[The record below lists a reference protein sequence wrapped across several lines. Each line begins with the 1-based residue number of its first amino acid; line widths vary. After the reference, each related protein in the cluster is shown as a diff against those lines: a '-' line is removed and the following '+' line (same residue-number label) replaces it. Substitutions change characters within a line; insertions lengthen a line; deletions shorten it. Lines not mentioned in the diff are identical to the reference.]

1 MTPLFSKIVF
11 GESVIREYSTVRIG
25 ETIREKVYL
34 RSSSD
39 GPVVDVSRHHWVLC
53 LDPLVFGVW
62 IDQILENA
70 FDERAFYQMFFRDT
84 ICAPG
89 DDPGKGA
96 LASVQLIPVDKI
108 VETGGSLFLFR
119 LQSCAVH
126 HISALRTRLLY
137 WKYYRKPGLSF
148 AKLKSFAAAYSY
160 PRRVRI
166 VSFRGD
172 DYYNIFPMDLL
183 GECPQAGRYVFG
195 LRHTNLALARILAAG
210 KIVVSEI
217 PFGYKETIYKLGSH
231 HSAQPPAIGDLPFAT
246 VPSPQFAFPIP
257 VWAENCRE
265 IRILR
270 TINLGSHML
279 MWGEPIG
286 EAILNPVTDHLHHIH
301 FLLYLHQRD
310 KGIEYP
316 PA

>member
-1 MTPLFSKIVF
+1 MKRLFAKIVF

-34 RSSSD
+34 RSSTD
-39 GPVVDVSRHHWVLC
+39 GPVLDVSCNHWVLC
-53 LDPLVFGVW
+53 LDPLVFGIW
-62 IDQILENA
+62 INQIVENA
-70 FDERAFYQMFFRDT
+70 FDERASYQMFFRDT
-84 ICAPG
+84 LCPPD

-96 LASVQLIPVDKI
+96 LATVQLIPVDKI
-108 VETGGSLFLFR
+108 VETGGSLFLFK
-119 LQSCAVH
+119 LQSCTIH

-137 WKYYRKPGLSF
+137 WKFYRKPGLSF
-148 AKLKSFAAAYSY
+148 NKLKSFAAAYSY

-183 GECPQAGRYVFG
+183 GELPQAGRYVFG

-231 HSAQPPAIGDLPFAT
+231 HSAQPPAIDELPFAT
-246 VPSPQFAFPIP
+246 IPSPHFAFPIP

-286 EAILNPVTDHLHHIH
+286 EAIFNPVTDHLHHIH

>member
-1 MTPLFSKIVF
+1 MLF

-34 RSSSD
+34 RSSS
-39 GPVVDVSRHHWVLC
+39 GNPVLDVSRSHWVLC

-62 IDQILENA
+62 IDRGLEKA
-70 FDERAFYQMFFRDT
+70 FDEHAFYEMFFRDAP
-84 ICAPG
+84 CAPG
-89 DDPGKGA
+89 DEPGKGA
-96 LASVQLIPVDKI
+96 LAIVRLTAVDKI
-108 VETGGSLFLFR
+108 VETNGSLFLFSIE
-119 LQSCAVH
+119 SCRIH
-126 HISALRTRLLY
+126 HIGALRTRLLY

-148 AKLKSFAAAYSY
+148 EKLKSFAAAYSY

-183 GECPQAGRYVFG
+183 GGIPQTDRYVFG
-195 LRHTNLALARILAAG
+195 LRHTNLALSRILASE
-210 KIVVSEI
+210 KIAVSEI
-217 PFGYKETIYKLGSH
+217 PFGYKDTIYNLGSH
-231 HSAQPPAIGDLPFAT
+231 HSAQPPAIDELPFAT
-246 VPSPQFAFPIP
+246 VPSPHFGFPIP

-279 MWGEPIG
+279 MWGAPED
-286 EAILNPVTDHLHHIH
+286 ETILNPVGDHLHHIH
-301 FLLYLHQRD
+301 FLLHLHQRE
-310 KGIEYP
+310 KGVQYP